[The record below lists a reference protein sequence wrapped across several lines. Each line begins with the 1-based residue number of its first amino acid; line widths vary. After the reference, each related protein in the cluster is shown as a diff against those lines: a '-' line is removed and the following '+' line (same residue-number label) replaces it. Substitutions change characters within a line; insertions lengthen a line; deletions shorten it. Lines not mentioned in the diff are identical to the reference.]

1 MPSVGLGVGGERMGV
16 VEPELG
22 VGPGLDVRQRPGPRG
37 KPFQWG
43 KWRQHSV
50 AFPTICVI
58 SAWHLLKVLIRKK
71 GAIRAC
77 SGGNTSKKK
86 RPGRARGQ
94 GPQAHRRTGAQ
105 GQRATTTPTATS
117 TANRQRGKETTK
129 RKKEERHS
137 WGFNWKKKTPT
148 LSNLSVLQIMCLDL
162 FLCCTIRDNQNE
174 PQWIVAQRPFSALK
188 ILEVLKSSAK
198 ELSF

>member
-22 VGPGLDVRQRPGPRG
+22 VGPRLDVRQRPGPRG

-43 KWRQHSV
+43 NWRQHSV
-50 AFPTICVI
+50 ALPTICVI

-71 GAIRAC
+71 SAIRAC

-94 GPQAHRRTGAQ
+94 GPQAHRSTGAQ
-105 GQRATTTPTATS
+105 GQRAKATPTATS
-117 TANRQRGKETTK
+117 TAKRQRKE
-129 RKKEERHS
+129 RKKNGTPEGS
-137 WGFNWKKKTPT
+137 IGKKKKPT
-148 LSNLSVLQIMCLDL
+148 ISNLSVLQIMCLDL
-162 FLCCTIRDNQNE
+162 FLCCTIRHNQNE
-174 PQWIVAQRPFSALK
+174 PQWIVAQRPFSAFK
-188 ILEVLKSSAK
+188 ILEVFESSAK
-198 ELSF
+198 ELTF